1 MKGDSFLGLN
11 GPRTLKLYTFL
22 EACMTSFTMWFAFTW
37 TILPCL
43 LSQKEQVRRLH
54 LLLTVKDS
62 ADNVPKN
69 LEARRRLE
77 FFTNS
82 LFMDMP
88 SAKPVSEMMPFRYLQ
103 VKRSDFPCQYQ
114 TCHFNFVLFVCS
126 SIVSSPHITVRQ
138 CCTLTLNCG
147 LKMRMEY
154 LFFSIFRR
162 FFQVCLFLYLSIR
175 NHFYL
180 EALLKK
186 ENTSTNQ
193 CEIQSTWNVKGV
205 AGPEI
210 TWLEHIVACFPW
222 RLYLSSSSKCY
233 TLNQSRPISKWI
245 PSNNLITEQDNQKNA
260 NERKLSTTELEWY
273 KAGEWCT
280 MFPSHA
286 HVALSNNE
294 LVVL

>member
-1 MKGDSFLGLN
+1 
-11 GPRTLKLYTFL
+11 
-22 EACMTSFTMWFAFTW
+22 
-37 TILPCL
+37 
-43 LSQKEQVRRLH
+43 
-54 LLLTVKDS
+54 
-62 ADNVPKN
+62 
-69 LEARRRLE
+69 
-77 FFTNS
+77 
-82 LFMDMP
+82 MDMP

-103 VKRSDFPCQYQ
+103 VKRSDFPCQCQ

-126 SIVSSPHITVRQ
+126 RIVSSPHITVRQ

-162 FFQVCLFLYLSIR
+162 FFQVCLFLSLSIS

-205 AGPEI
+205 ACPEI
-210 TWLEHIVACFPW
+210 TWLEHVVACFPW
-222 RLYLSSSSKCY
+222 RLYFSSSFKCY
-233 TLNQSRPISKWI
+233 TSNQSRPISKWI
-245 PSNNLITEQDNQKNA
+245 PSNYLITEQDNQINA
-260 NERKLSTTELEWY
+260 NERKLSTTVLEWY
-273 KAGEWCT
+273 TAGEWCT

-286 HVALSNNE
+286 HVALSNNY
-294 LVVL
+294 LVVLWISDSENST